1 MSALCPALSLP
12 AAGPPVLLSLLV
24 ISITPITTAPFI
36 LASCRPTPYSYYL
49 PPTVV
54 ANLPFFCTLHQV
66 GFWTR
71 AGMLDHLAGTHK
83 FPLET
88 AAYICPEDVEICLFP
103 GY

>member
-1 MSALCPALSLP
+1 
-12 AAGPPVLLSLLV
+12 
-24 ISITPITTAPFI
+24 
-36 LASCRPTPYSYYL
+36 
-49 PPTVV
+49 V

-66 GFWTR
+66 GFWTS

-83 FPLET
+83 FLLET